1 MEFII
6 ELILEVIGAIWE
18 DSVKNPRIPKIVR
31 TVIILLLGIPVC
43 GFIWLLAYK
52 LFAEDKSVA
61 GGVVLT
67 IIGLFLTGMFA
78 VLIFRVWRKRM

>member
-43 GFIWLLAYK
+43 GFIWLLAYSV
-52 LFAEDKSVA
+52 FRESKSIA
-61 GGVVLT
+61 GGAVISV
-67 IIGLFLTGMFA
+67 IGLFVTGMFA
-78 VLIFRVWRKRM
+78 ALIFRVWRKRM